1 MTALQSSHK
10 CKVRASEGGSEL
22 CKSRGHNEEISRAAG
37 RVLHAQTGLC
47 MVCSSPASTD
57 ILHVGKGACSLL
69 VVTCALQ
76 LVLCGQTPEVI
87 ADSALYAI
95 NFYIEQQRL
104 SGMYL
109 NHQLKQKMAIIQ
121 TQCKEKLMQMQ
132 HAYQQVS
139 VPAPAHRAVL

>member
-1 MTALQSSHK
+1 MHGMQLTCINRRPARLQR
-10 CKVRASEGGSEL
+10 CL
-22 CKSRGHNEEISRAAG
+22 PAAMC
-37 RVLHAQTGLC
+37 V
-47 MVCSSPASTD
+47 
-57 ILHVGKGACSLL
+57 
-69 VVTCALQ
+69 LQ

-87 ADSALYAI
+87 ADSALFAI

-132 HAYQQVS
+132 HAYQQVRMP
-139 VPAPAHRAVL
+139 VQAHRAFPSLSWQTTCCP